1 VSPRDDRR
9 LTLLRGERRAA
20 RDATP
25 DLCPDPR
32 SRAAS
37 GRRALLAVLVAL
49 PIAPVLAQAPAAA
62 QLRAFIEGTRSAQAA
77 FTQSVFDSKGRR
89 VQEARGTMQFAR
101 PGRFRWEYDSP
112 VSQLLVGDGEQVW
125 MHDRDLNQVTVRRL
139 DRALTGTPAALLAGS
154 NEVEKAFAV
163 KAMPGRGDGL
173 EWIEAVPRD
182 AESAFSAVRLGFA
195 RGEIAAMEIV
205 DGLGGRTVV
214 RFEAVQRN
222 PRLGPQLFRFTPPR
236 GADVIDE
243 RR

>member
-1 VSPRDDRR
+1 MSRTDVPWLPRGRPLPGAPAR
-9 LTLLRGERRAA
+9 AERPGPGRAGGGA
-20 RDATP
+20 
-25 DLCPDPR
+25 
-32 SRAAS
+32 
-37 GRRALLAVLVAL
+37 RRALLAALLAL
-49 PIAPVLAQAPAAA
+49 PMARTSAQPSAAA
-62 QLRAFIEGTRSAQAA
+62 QLRAFIEGTRSAQAT
-77 FTQSVFDSKGRR
+77 FSQTVFDGKGRR
-89 VQEARGTMQFAR
+89 VQEARGTMLFSR

-154 NEVEKAFAV
+154 NEVEKAFTVNALP
-163 KAMPGRGDGL
+163 ARDGL

-182 AESAFSAVRLGFA
+182 TESAFSAVRLGFA

-222 PRLGPQLFRFTPPR
+222 PRLAASLFRFTPPR

>member
-1 VSPRDDRR
+1 VSLPRPRDARGEPWAGRRR
-9 LTLLRGERRAA
+9 LLAM
-20 RDATP
+20 
-25 DLCPDPR
+25 
-32 SRAAS
+32 
-37 GRRALLAVLVAL
+37 LLACPV
-49 PIAPVLAQAPAAA
+49 APVAGQPSAAA
-62 QLRAFIEGTRSAQAA
+62 QLRAFIEGTRSAQAT
-77 FTQSVFDSKGRR
+77 FSQVVFDAKGRR
-89 VQEARGTMQFAR
+89 VQEARGTMQFSR

-112 VSQLLVGDGEQVW
+112 ISQLLVGDGEQVW

-154 NEVEKAFAV
+154 NEVEKAFVVSALPS
-163 KAMPGRGDGL
+163 KDGL

-182 AESAFSAVRLGFA
+182 SESAFAAVRLGFA

-222 PRLGPQLFRFTPPR
+222 PRLAAQLFRFAPPR